1 MITDSTGRIYGSYI
15 HGLFDKGEIAGHMIQ
30 TLAGEKGL
38 ALEDGVWEDY
48 RTIKERQYDQLADTL
63 REYLR
68 MEDIYGML
76 RDAHIS

>member
-1 MITDSTGRIYGSYI
+1 
-15 HGLFDKGEIAGHMIQ
+15 MIQ
-30 TLAGEKGL
+30 TLARGKGIS
-38 ALEDGVWEDY
+38 LENGVWEDY

-76 RDAHIS
+76 REARIL